1 MVVKQIIRDLRK
13 EWSWALFYT
22 VVATMIAMAIVY
34 LSLSFSSVLR
44 ESSAIQSFIDQNVV
58 MFQMKPVHMEPNRE
72 VVASANE
79 HKQDP
84 DVIMDYLQ
92 RSLSRDGNAG
102 SFVFVGNEGYV
113 DSKYEQILI
122 MFGQYSNLTGLR
134 YDGDM
139 ALFVPE
145 THKEDVGKE
154 FLISGQSLEVIDS
167 VGAEFNL
174 FHPMYFIDSDNLMWS
189 NVLILCTKD
198 FYTVDKMFP
207 WWELSNEVFG
217 RLVLV
222 NPSNDEIEMLQ
233 RMFYEQFGKLYT
245 GISTEDFKQVS
256 TSASIRGHRL
266 YILFYVL
273 SGVLLL
279 VLLVSNIIRVIETH
293 VVDYTVHHLYG
304 APIRTIQKRV
314 GGFVLA
320 LNILPIIGILYVL
333 FVNYMMLWYFL
344 PLSFAFIA
352 GLCLFAATYASR
364 RIGTMNNLSNL
375 RRDY

>member
-34 LSLSFSSVLR
+34 LSLSFSFVLR
-44 ESSAIQSFIDQNVV
+44 ESSAIQSFIDQNIV
-58 MFQMKPVHMEPNRE
+58 MFQKKTVHMVPNRE
-72 VVASANE
+72 VDASANE

-92 RSLSRDGNAG
+92 HSLSRDGNAG
-102 SFVFVGNEGYV
+102 SFVFVGNDGYV

-122 MFGQYSNLTGLR
+122 LFGQYSNLTGLR

-139 ALFVPE
+139 ALFVPD
-145 THKEDVGKE
+145 THREDVGKE

-174 FHPMYFIDSDNLMWS
+174 FDPMHFIDSDNPMWT
-189 NVLILCTKD
+189 NILILCTKD
-198 FYTVDKMFP
+198 FQTVDNMFP

-233 RMFYEQFGKLYT
+233 RMFYEQFGTLYA

-279 VLLVSNIIRVIETH
+279 VFLVSNIIRVIETH

-344 PLSFAFIA
+344 PLSFALIA